1 MSLPISIGMLS
12 TFLFQVVVKFRSLV
26 KVADEGFVWEPPPE
40 TPLELDVSFISG
52 ADAIIE
58 DAEKAVGRGAEKIA
72 AAEDSNE
79 ISFQKISL
87 TCETD
92 SPWLGPQYFLSLLK
106 I

>member
-1 MSLPISIGMLS
+1 MTDLLNENTNKALISMSLPISIGMLS

-58 DAEKAVGRGAEKIA
+58 DAEKRLKKRLKEG
-72 AAEDSNE
+72 
-79 ISFQKISL
+79 QK
-87 TCETD
+87 
-92 SPWLGPQYFLSLLK
+92 K
-106 I
+106 